1 MVDAGTWTRLGDGER
16 MEFSRLRPLLPA
28 ALQCLGIEDGFEF
41 SQIWSVRKLGQEEW
55 CISDGHDRLDGVV
68 SSSRAVIE
76 ALFSDIVQN
85 LNR

>member
-1 MVDAGTWTRLGDGER
+1 MVDAGTWSRLGDGER

-55 CISDGHDRLDGVV
+55 CISDGRDRLDGVV
-68 SSSRAVIE
+68 SRSRAVIE

-85 LNR
+85 FNR